1 MLDGSQQNLSDV
13 DPVLLGPGWLIEN
26 RQFDAKMALS
36 KGFPLF
42 HHVFST
48 ELKQRFLTMGSILKF
63 PIKPKIKMECRHPPF
78 FPQPTGPKVELKTG
92 PFNPDPKCSKT
103 SNVMWATQ

>member
-26 RQFDAKMALS
+26 RQFDTKMALS

-48 ELKQRFLTMGSILKF
+48 ELKQ
-63 PIKPKIKMECRHPPF
+63 KISYN
-78 FPQPTGPKVELKTG
+78 GV
-92 PFNPDPKCSKT
+92 NPEI
-103 SNVMWATQ
+103 SNQTQN